1 MTTFEAHRIGGD
13 ENGLIETGYSYCVI

>member
-13 ENGLIETGYSYCVI
+13 DNSLIETGYNYCVI